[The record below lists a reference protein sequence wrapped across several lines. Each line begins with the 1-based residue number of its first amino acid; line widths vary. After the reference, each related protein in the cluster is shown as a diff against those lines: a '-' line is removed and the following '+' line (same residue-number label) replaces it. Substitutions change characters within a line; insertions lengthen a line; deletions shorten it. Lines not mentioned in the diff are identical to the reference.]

1 MLTEFIFLETTMR
14 KLVRKNNG
22 KRKITE
28 EKLPKLNVLKVTKKS
43 QRKIIFQETI
53 IEHNIILFKKYVKIF
68 FYQSKYIRIFI

>member
-53 IEHNIILFKKYVKIF
+53 IEHNNIILFKNYVKIF
-68 FYQSKYIRIFI
+68 FYQSKYIRIV